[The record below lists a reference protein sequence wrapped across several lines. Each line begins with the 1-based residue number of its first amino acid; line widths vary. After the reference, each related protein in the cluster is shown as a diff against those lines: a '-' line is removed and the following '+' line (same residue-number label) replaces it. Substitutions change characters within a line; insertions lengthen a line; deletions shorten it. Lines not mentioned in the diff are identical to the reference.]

1 MIQDKFMTWDEVLSV
16 TKKNTG
22 TEKAQCPK
30 CTEQRSNKR
39 DRSLYVKH
47 DSGVAKC
54 FYCDRLAFRESREIQ
69 TTRNY
74 TLPAQEWKNHTTL
87 SDGLVKW
94 AFEKRQISQPTL
106 NRFEISEEKVFFPG
120 PAKEMNSI
128 VFNYFEGE
136 TLVNKKYRSGNKDFT
151 QSKGGKPIFY
161 NINSVIGAEKV
172 WIVEGEFDVLA
183 MYEAGI
189 KECISLPSGANDND
203 DFWINSETYLRD
215 VQKFVIAVDSDDKGR
230 AVREKIAQRLGR
242 YRCTFIEWSGKDAN
256 DDLISG
262 RITESLKNEIRFPVA
277 GTFNCEDLY
286 DDILN
291 LYDNGFPATISPKQ
305 KCFEGLSDIFTVMR
319 GHLIT
324 GTGIPSHGKS
334 TFTDWYVL
342 NLIAEYD
349 MKASFFSP
357 EHSPMEL
364 HMANFARKAVG
375 KSFFQSKEYGRMD
388 KEDLA
393 RFKDWSKER
402 LYLTGGGAGDVVD
415 WDWIFDRFKEQI
427 FTFGIDIF
435 VIDAFNK
442 VLMPA
447 GYQSK
452 DGIDKVLTRLTSFA
466 QQNNVIIFL
475 IAHPTKMQKIKD
487 SQIYEVPDLYN
498 VSGSSD
504 FRNQTHDGFCI
515 YRYFENED
523 SPGHTM
529 FVNLKV
535 KYGFQGTIGA
545 TLNFQYNKETDRYY
559 SEKSTQYVFDLTM
572 AGPKE
577 PIDYNPDIFIEP
589 KIKPNEDFDFEAP
602 VQECPF

>member
-1 MIQDKFMTWDEVLSV
+1 MTNDKFMTWDEVLSA

-54 FYCDRLAFRESREIQ
+54 FYCDRLGFRENREI
-69 TTRNY
+69 TSPKNY
-74 TLPAQEWKNHTTL
+74 TLPAQEWKNHTNL
-87 SDGLVKW
+87 SDSLVKW

-106 NRFEISEEKVFFPG
+106 NRFDVSEEKMYFPSQG
-120 PAKEMNSI
+120 KEMNAI

-161 NINSVIGAEKV
+161 NTNSIIGAEKV

-189 KECISLPSGANDND
+189 KECVSLPNGANDND
-203 DFWINSETYLRD
+203 DFWINSEPYFRD
-215 VQKFVIAVDSDDKGR
+215 VKKFVIAVDTDDKGK

-242 YRCTFIEWSGKDAN
+242 YRCTFIEWIGKDAN

-262 RITESLKNEIRFPVA
+262 KIQDSIKNEIRFPVS
-277 GTFNCEDLY
+277 GTFTAEDLY

-291 LYDNGFPATISPKQ
+291 LYEKGLPETISPKQ
-305 KCFEGLSDIFTVMR
+305 KCFEGLDKIFTVMR
-319 GHLIT
+319 GHLVT

-342 NLIAEYD
+342 NLIADYD

-364 HMANFARKAVG
+364 HFANFARKAVG
-375 KSFFQSKEYGRMD
+375 KSFFDSKEYGRMTKD
-388 KEDLA
+388 DLK
-393 RFKDWSKER
+393 RFSEWSNER
-402 LYLTGGGAGDVVD
+402 LYITGGGQGETVD
-415 WDWIFDRFKEQI
+415 WDWIFERFTEQI
-427 FTFGIDIF
+427 FTFGIDVF
-435 VIDAFNK
+435 VVDAFNK
-442 VLMPA
+442 VLMPK
-447 GYQSK
+447 GYLGK
-452 DGIDKVLTRLTSFA
+452 EGIDRVLTRLTAFA

-475 IAHPTKMQKIKD
+475 IAHPTKMQKD
-487 SQIYEVPDLYN
+487 RESGLYDMPDLYS

-504 FRNQTHDGFCI
+504 FRNQTHDGYCI
-515 YRYFENED
+515 YRVFD
-523 SPGHTM
+523 SEVEQGYTEFH
-529 FVNLKV
+529 NLKT
-535 KYGFQGTIGA
+535 KYGFQGEIGKS
-545 TLNFQYNKETDRYY
+545 LRFYYNKETDRYY
-559 SEKSTQYVFDLTM
+559 SEHSTQYVFDMTLQG
-572 AGPKE
+572 AKE
-577 PIDYNPDIFIEP
+577 PIDYSPDIFIEP

-602 VQECPF
+602 LQECPF

>member
-1 MIQDKFMTWDEVLSV
+1 MDTNKFMLWTEVLDV
-16 TKKNTG
+16 AKKTTG

-39 DRSLYVKH
+39 DRSLYIKH
-47 DSGVAKC
+47 DAGVAKC
-54 FYCDRLAFRESREIQ
+54 FYCDRLSFRENRETQI
-69 TTRNY
+69 TRNY
-74 TLPAQEWKNHTTL
+74 TLPPQEWKNHTGL
-87 SDGLVKW
+87 SDKLVKW
-94 AFEKRQISQPTL
+94 AFEKRRITQPTL
-106 NRFEISEEKVFFPG
+106 KHFEISEERIFFPG
-120 PAKEMNSI
+120 AGREMNGI
-128 VFNYFEGE
+128 TFNYFEGQ
-136 TLVNKKYRSGNKDFT
+136 TLVNKKYRSGNKQFT

-183 MYEAGI
+183 MFEAGI

-203 DFWINSETYLRD
+203 DFWINSEPYLKD
-215 VQKFVIAVDSDDKGR
+215 VAKFVIAVDSDDKGR

-242 YRCTFIEWSGKDAN
+242 YRCTYIEWAGKDAN

-262 RITESLKNEIRFPVA
+262 QIQNSLNNEIRFPVN
-277 GTFNCEDLY
+277 GTFNAEDLY

-291 LYDNGFPATISPKQ
+291 LYDNGFPETISPKQ
-305 KCFEGLSDIFTVMR
+305 RCFEGLSDIFTVMR
-319 GHLIT
+319 GHLVT

-342 NLIAEYD
+342 NLIADYD

-388 KEDLA
+388 REDLA
-393 RFKDWSKER
+393 RFKNWSKER
-402 LYLTGGGAGDVVD
+402 LYLTAGGAGDVVD

-442 VLMPA
+442 VLMPS

-475 IAHPTKMQKIKD
+475 IAHPTKMQKVKD

-515 YRYFENED
+515 YRYFDTEET
-523 SPGHTM
+523 PGYTM

-535 KYGFQGTIGA
+535 KFGFQGQIGA

-559 SEKSTQYVFDLTM
+559 SERSTQYVFDLTQ
-572 AGPKE
+572 AGAKE
-577 PIDYNPDIFIEP
+577 PIDYDPDQFITS
-589 KIKPNEDFDFEAP
+589 KIKPNEDFDFAP
-602 VQECPF
+602 VSDCPF